1 MAQLHH
7 RARRGAA
14 SCSVRMR
21 IELALKVFAPLVLLL
36 AACTVTTNAPDPAG
50 DGEGVTKG
58 DAPDAGTTGD
68 AAPSP
73 DSSTDDSPEPSSIPA
88 ELIGT
93 PWTWVTSAG
102 AHRLELKADGTYT
115 SDVLLN
121 GHPGDSC
128 GTEYFTQYAG
138 TATVA
143 GDTLRLQSPDGT
155 RTKTNSCS
163 NTTESK
169 DVIDAQDATY
179 TWRVEDDSEGERSLV
194 LVNGEGHESRYYPE

>member
-1 MAQLHH
+1 
-7 RARRGAA
+7 
-14 SCSVRMR
+14 MR
-21 IELALKVFAPLVLLL
+21 IEPGLKIFAPLVLLL
-36 AACTVTTNAPDPAG
+36 AACTVVTNEARDPAADEDRSG
-50 DGEGVTKG
+50 NAEET
-58 DAPDAGTTGD
+58 DAGATGD

-73 DSSTDDSPEPSSIPA
+73 DSSTDETPAPSSSIPA
-88 ELIGT
+88 ELAAN

-115 SDVLLN
+115 SDVLVN

-138 TATVA
+138 TATVT
-143 GDTLRLQSPDGT
+143 GDTLRLQAPEGT

-179 TWRVEDDSEGERSLV
+179 KWRVENDSEGERSLV
-194 LVNGEGHESRYYPE
+194 LVNGDGHESRYYPE